1 MPPLLL
7 IAEREFRAYVATV
20 SFWVALAIGP
30 IAIVLAFAG
39 VTLASKPSPPIVVSV
54 AATDPATAQ
63 SALTA
68 VSDAA
73 RLEGRS
79 LRVSAGQNVG
89 PRLLVSRTGGAA
101 TVRFD
106 GAFPLSPSGRA
117 LVAATLERDAL
128 RRDASARMAPVPWRL
143 SDTAERRVYDGGP
156 TARFALVMMLWLTL
170 TGSLGMLLNAV
181 VRERSSRALETLLAS
196 ASRMEIVLGKLTG
209 VGAVSLL
216 VIGAWLGTAAAA
228 APFTP
233 AAAGPGAAV
242 LSQLG
247 DPAALVRAALIY
259 VVAYLFYGLLTI
271 ALGAG
276 ARDSAQA
283 QNLSR
288 PMFAILLAAFFASLA
303 SVAGAAGGLSWLAWA
318 PPFTPFILLLRG
330 PGAIGGN
337 EVLAIGL
344 TLAGAALCAR
354 AAAVR
359 MQVGTHCRRSA
370 LA

>member
-1 MPPLLL
+1 
-7 IAEREFRAYVATV
+7 
-20 SFWVALAIGP
+20 
-30 IAIVLAFAG
+30 
-39 VTLASKPSPPIVVSV
+39 
-54 AATDPATAQ
+54 
-63 SALTA
+63 
-68 VSDAA
+68 
-73 RLEGRS
+73 
-79 LRVSAGQNVG
+79 
-89 PRLLVSRTGGAA
+89 
-101 TVRFD
+101 
-106 GAFPLSPSGRA
+106 
-117 LVAATLERDAL
+117 
-128 RRDASARMAPVPWRL
+128 
-143 SDTAERRVYDGGP
+143 
-156 TARFALVMMLWLTL
+156 
-170 TGSLGMLLNAV
+170 MLLNAV